1 MRAVPIQLLTWG
13 TVTAAVSS
21 ALWLSSSD
29 QDNLFCTVGY
39 RATSRAL
46 GIDLPLPTA
55 PTRAGPAAAP
65 GSGAH
70 GHGQAANG

>member
-1 MRAVPIQLLTWG
+1 MRAVPLQFLTWG

-29 QDNLFCTVGY
+29 QDSLFCAVGY
-39 RATSRAL
+39 HASSRAL
-46 GIDLPLPTA
+46 GIDDMPLPTA

-65 GSGAH
+65 GSGAPNP
-70 GHGQAANG
+70 ALAS